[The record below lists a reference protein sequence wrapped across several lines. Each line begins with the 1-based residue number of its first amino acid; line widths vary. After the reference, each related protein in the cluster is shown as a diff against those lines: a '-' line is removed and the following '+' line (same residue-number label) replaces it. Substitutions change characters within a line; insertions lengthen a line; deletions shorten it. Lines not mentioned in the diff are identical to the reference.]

1 MTGLTRQDSVKFMTI
16 PLEIKEAQ
24 EQERRRCVGVVLAA
38 FGRAKL
44 AGDDRIAAAL
54 DLLATELEHGNA
66 GLDTAYDDK

>member
-16 PLEIKEAQ
+16 PIEIKEAQ
-24 EQERRRCVGVVLAA
+24 EQERRRCVGIVLAA

-44 AGDDRIAAAL
+44 AGEDYVAEVL
-54 DLLATELEHGNA
+54 DLLAIELEHGNA